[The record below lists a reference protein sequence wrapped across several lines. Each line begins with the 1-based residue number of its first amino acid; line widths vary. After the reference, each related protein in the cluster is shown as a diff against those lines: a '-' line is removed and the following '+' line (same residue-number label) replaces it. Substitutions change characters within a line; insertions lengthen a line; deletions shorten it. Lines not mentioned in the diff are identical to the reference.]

1 MKKIFLLS
9 TIIFLSVQCKA
20 QSHIVNST
28 DCDSYFDRSSGD
40 YYRKDLNNIMDN
52 YVGTWK
58 WTSGNKEFL
67 LTLIKQVKHH
77 YHEIGNNDY
86 YRDRLVGYYI
96 YKENGIIIAD
106 TSSDNNLSS
115 DYGMKVMFI
124 LNCHSQIA
132 SIAFED
138 YKKYKSFEVILESL
152 SSTQIKMNM
161 YEREHSIIIYKKTGV
176 QVPAEMPQGGSTFP
190 MEMILTKQ

>member
-20 QSHIVNST
+20 QSHIVNSI
-28 DCDSYFDRSSGD
+28 DCDSNFDHSSGD
-40 YYRKDLNNIMDN
+40 YYRKDMNNIMDN

-58 WTSGNKEFL
+58 WTSGNKEFI

-77 YHEIGNNDY
+77 YHETGNDNY
-86 YRDRLVGYYI
+86 YEDRLVGYYQ
-96 YKENGIIIAD
+96 YKENGVIIAD
-106 TSSDNNLSS
+106 TSSDNNLST

-124 LNCHSQIA
+124 LDCHSQIA
-132 SIAFED
+132 SIAFKD
-138 YKKYKSFEVILESL
+138 YKKYKSFEVVLESL
-152 SSTQIKMNM
+152 SPTQIKMNM
-161 YEREHSIIIYKKTGV
+161 YEREHNIIINKKTGERNPPV
-176 QVPAEMPQGGSTFP
+176 DPQGGSTFP

>member
-20 QSHIVNST
+20 QNHIINST
-28 DCDSYFDRSSGD
+28 DCDSNFDRSSGD
-40 YYRKDLNNIMDN
+40 YYEKDINNIMN
-52 YVGTWK
+52 KYTGTWK
-58 WTSGNKEFL
+58 WTSGNREFI

-77 YHEIGNNDY
+77 FNQYGNDNY
-86 YRDRLVGYYI
+86 YQDRLVGYYQ

-106 TSSDNNLSS
+106 TSSDDLSK
-115 DYGMKVMFI
+115 DYGVKVQFT
-124 LNCHSQIA
+124 LDCYSQIS
-132 SIAFED
+132 SIRFED

-152 SSTQIKMNM
+152 TPTQIKMNM
-161 YEREHSIIIYKKTGV
+161 YEREHVITINKHTGV
-176 QVPAEMPQGGSTFP
+176 RNPPNDPQGGSTFP

>member
-9 TIIFLSVQCKA
+9 AIILVFVQCKA

-40 YYRKDLNNIMDN
+40 YYEKDLNGLLDKYI
-52 YVGTWK
+52 GTWK
-58 WTSGNKEFL
+58 WISGNKEFT

-77 YHEIGNNDY
+77 YHETGNDNY
-86 YRDRLVGYYI
+86 YKDRIVGYYT
-96 YKENGIIIAD
+96 YKENGILIAD
-106 TSSDNNLSS
+106 TSSDNNLST

-124 LNCHSQIA
+124 LDCYSQLS
-132 SIAFED
+132 SIAFND
-138 YKKYKSFEVILESL
+138 YKKYKNFEVILESL

-161 YEREHSIIIYKKTGV
+161 YEREHVIMINKNTGV
-176 QVPAEMPQGGSTFP
+176 RTPSNDPQGGSTFP

>member
-9 TIIFLSVQCKA
+9 ILILLSVQCTA
-20 QSHIVNST
+20 QSHIINST
-28 DCDSYFDRSSGD
+28 DCDSYFSESSGD
-40 YYRKDLNNIMDN
+40 YYRKDMNNIMDK
-52 YVGTWK
+52 YAGTWK
-58 WTSGNKEFL
+58 WTNGSREFT
-67 LTLIKQVKHH
+67 LTLIKQIKHH
-77 YHEIGNNDY
+77 YHETGNDNY
-86 YRDRLVGYYI
+86 YKDRIVGYYV

-106 TSSDNNLSS
+106 TSSDNNLST

-138 YKKYKSFEVILESL
+138 YKKYKDFDVILESL
-152 SSTQIKMNM
+152 SPTQLKMKM
-161 YEREHSIIIYKKTGV
+161 FEREHIITIRDGV
-176 QVPAEMPQGGSTFP
+176 QIPAEMPQGGSTFP